1 MAQEEEKP
9 PLDGQIAPETANPEV
24 RATIEAT
31 KKVIEQSA
39 AEIERAKRLLRETEE
54 LSSSSADRA
63 RTEGRSS
70 STP

>member
-9 PLDGQIAPETANPEV
+9 PVDGQRAPETANPEV

-31 KKVIEQSA
+31 QKAIEQSA

-54 LSSSSADRA
+54 LSSSDISKKRSSADRP
-63 RTEGRSS
+63 RT
-70 STP
+70 

>member
-9 PLDGQIAPETANPEV
+9 SVGGQSAPEATEPEV

-31 KKVIEQSA
+31 QKVIEQSA

-54 LSSSSADRA
+54 LSSPDIPRRSSSADRP
-63 RTEGRSS
+63 RT
-70 STP
+70 